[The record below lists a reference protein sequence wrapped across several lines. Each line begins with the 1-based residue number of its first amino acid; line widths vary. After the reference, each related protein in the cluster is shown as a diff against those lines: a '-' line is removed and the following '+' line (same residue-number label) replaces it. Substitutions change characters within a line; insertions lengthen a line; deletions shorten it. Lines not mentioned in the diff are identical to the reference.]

1 MFSFDTK
8 REPEKCIALRGVTF
22 CLFSACKDAPLG
34 QRQGGVFRL
43 PPPYLWTPPT
53 PQRVKGCNALTIL
66 KKWSKHKK
74 LKLRQFGVKI
84 FNWFF
89 RLRRFKALSRCATA
103 PGEQARPQTLR
114 FNRKLSRHAKGAP
127 LGELLSAAKLRGYP
141 IKTSIPRFLP
151 VENSLR
157 LCYDRKQRIFP
168 KIDSEEG
175 NGSCVKVVF

>member
-34 QRQGGVFRL
+34 QRELG
-43 PPPYLWTPPT
+43 
-53 PQRVKGCNALTIL
+53 
-66 KKWSKHKK
+66 S
-74 LKLRQFGVKI
+74 
-84 FNWFF
+84 
-89 RLRRFKALSRCATA
+89 
-103 PGEQARPQTLR
+103 
-114 FNRKLSRHAKGAP
+114 P

-151 VENSLR
+151 VENSLQ